1 MFEFGKVRLN
11 ISELRYS
18 NYLGDSRSSNF
29 DFANFGMFEV
39 RIFLTEPKLHFNVMA
54 ERKVHNPIKYKIFN

>member
-1 MFEFGKVRLN
+1 MFEFGKVQLN

-18 NYLGDSRSSNF
+18 NCLGDLRSSNF
-29 DFANFGMFEV
+29 DFANCDMFEV
-39 RIFLTEPKLHFNVMA
+39 RNFFTETKLHFNVMA